1 MEIVDYAYPCMMAE
15 RYLKDLHE
23 AMLNRDYDAAVE
35 AGMKAMVEVKLTV
48 NAIKDEK
55 EKQVQTQRCHP

>member
-15 RYLKDLHE
+15 RYLKALHE
-23 AMLNRDYDAAVE
+23 AMLNHDYDAAVE

-48 NAIKDEK
+48 NAVKDEK
-55 EKQVQTQRCHP
+55 EKQVQTQRCNP